1 MIDLNFEEVGCDR
14 NITDASFSN
23 GLQNFRFSVSPAGNG
38 SWVPSMSYFLV
49 EYAFGSAEG
58 ATDAYSPIKQMRQHQ
73 RIALANDFMGSASSF
88 RMAGS
93 DICNVSNSH
102 AQISVLKKRMK
113 YGSTNF

>member
-14 NITDASFSN
+14 NITDASFAN

-58 ATDAYSPIKQMRQHQ
+58 ATDAYSPVKAMRQSQ
-73 RIALANDFMGSASSF
+73 KIALA
-88 RMAGS
+88 
-93 DICNVSNSH
+93 
-102 AQISVLKKRMK
+102 
-113 YGSTNF
+113 